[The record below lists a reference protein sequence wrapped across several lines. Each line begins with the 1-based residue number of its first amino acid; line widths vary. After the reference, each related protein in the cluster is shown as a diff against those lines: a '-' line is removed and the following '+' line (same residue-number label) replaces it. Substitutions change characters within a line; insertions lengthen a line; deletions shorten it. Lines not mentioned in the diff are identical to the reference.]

1 MLPSS
6 VLGFVTTI
14 HLAMASLRNH
24 RRATPAPISSIAA
37 VSLLFAA
44 APWLLPTAAGVVLG
58 LATHLAWFIAC
69 EWLTLPRPSTQK
81 ASTRTPVSKPP
92 PLALPVQGR
101 PRGFVQVPVLATFNE
116 TGDIKTIRLRRPDG
130 FEFAAG
136 QFIAVRTRVD
146 GKEVSRCYSV
156 SSAPD
161 VRGYFEISVKRQG
174 VVSSALHATAR
185 PGALISVRGPN
196 GAFKYPS
203 ADDRPILLIAG
214 GVGITPLMSMLRHA
228 VHTEPSRP
236 ITLLYS
242 ARSEEDFAFRDEIMV
257 LARRHPQVHAHFAC
271 TRKMRPDTYPGRID
285 AALIRAT
292 VPEVAHAIC
301 FVCGPVPMIDYAKAV
316 LEDLGVPAA
325 QIRHEVF
332 EAAIAGSAA
341 REESPTFPASDSAS
355 HQMTCKRSGATA
367 PIAAGQTLL
376 EAAESAG
383 VAIESLCRAGICGT
397 CRVRVVEGDVHCTSE
412 TLSSEE
418 QGQGFV
424 LACVATARSGCTL
437 DI

>member
-14 HLAMASLRNH
+14 HLGMASLRNH
-24 RRATPAPISSIAA
+24 RRATPAPVSSLAA

-44 APWLLPTAAGVVLG
+44 TPWLFPTAAGLAFG
-58 LATHLAWFIAC
+58 LAVHVAWFIAC
-69 EWLTLPRPSTQK
+69 EVLVPPLPPTQK
-81 ASTRTPVSKPP
+81 APARPPAPKPAAAPP
-92 PLALPVQGR
+92 PAHAR
-101 PRGFVQVPVLATFNE
+101 PRGFLEVPVLATFNE
-116 TGDIKTIRLRRPDG
+116 TADIKTIRLRRPEG
-130 FEFAAG
+130 FEFEAG

-146 GKEVSRCYSV
+146 GKDVSRCYSV
-156 SSAPD
+156 SSSPD

-174 VVSSALHATAR
+174 VVSNALHATAR
-185 PGALISVRGPN
+185 PGAQLSVRSPN

-236 ITLLYS
+236 ATLLYS
-242 ARSEEDFAFRDEIMV
+242 ARTEADFAFRDELV
-257 LARRHPQVHAHFAC
+257 ALVRRHPQIRVQLAC
-271 TRKMRPDTYPGRID
+271 SKASSPDVYPGRID
-285 AALIRAT
+285 AELIREM
-292 VPEVAHAIC
+292 VPDAAHSVC
-301 FVCGPVPMIDYAKAV
+301 FVCGPASMIDHAKAV
-316 LEDLGVPAA
+316 LAGLGVPAA

-332 EAAIAGSAA
+332 EAAIAASAA
-341 REESPTFPASDSAS
+341 REDPPPVRVSGSSR

-383 VAIESLCRAGICGT
+383 VPIESLCRAGICGT
-397 CRVRVVEGDVHCTSE
+397 CRVRVIEGNVDCTSDA
-412 TLSSEE
+412 LSPDELA
-418 QGQGFV
+418 QGFV